1 VISLSFPEEDFFEFI
16 DELRSETDS
25 IIVVEGKKD
34 RKALTFWEINLPI
47 EILRTPLIE
56 FVEKIIA
63 KYDKKRKIILLL
75 DADPEGRKYQKTLKR
90 EFTRFSV
97 KVNTGYWLRIQRY
110 HITCIEGLMSSTF
123 KDLKRRYDLLKVE

>member
-1 VISLSFPEEDFFEFI
+1 MISLSFPEEDFFEFI

-75 DADPEGRKYQKTLKR
+75 DA
-90 EFTRFSV
+90 
-97 KVNTGYWLRIQRY
+97 
-110 HITCIEGLMSSTF
+110 
-123 KDLKRRYDLLKVE
+123 